1 MKLNNPESSKEVARN
16 LPAPPFTPP
25 YSAIFVDVDS
35 KDMAVG
41 MSCPPL
47 EFVSSSSLTT
57 FHSLLWDQGGVL
69 LINVAAR
76 KASMCSAAVDATIA
90 VFGSEFVS
98 DKTVDTTILAHTPC
112 HYTYCS
118 YVYEIKEKPWNS
130 MFVIYLRDKDVII
143 VIFLRCSAIQYSL
156 SLTQVRTLHVGED
169 ETNMVIVAWKG
180 LESSTTPFHTTQDIE
195 ERLMSAGIEAGMT
208 MEEAQDLSG
217 ILQRLK

>member
-1 MKLNNPESSKEVARN
+1 MDLNNPESSKEVVRN

-41 MSCPPL
+41 MSCPPR

-76 KASMCSAAVDATIA
+76 KRSMASAAVDATIA

-98 DKTVDTTILAHTPC
+98 DKTVDTTILEHTPC

-118 YVYEIKEKPWNS
+118 Y
-130 MFVIYLRDKDVII
+130 IYTCMCMRTKRNLG
-143 VIFLRCSAIQYSL
+143 IQYVL
-156 SLTQVRTLHVGED
+156 F
-169 ETNMVIVAWKG
+169 I
-180 LESSTTPFHTTQDIE
+180 
-195 ERLMSAGIEAGMT
+195 
-208 MEEAQDLSG
+208 
-217 ILQRLK
+217 